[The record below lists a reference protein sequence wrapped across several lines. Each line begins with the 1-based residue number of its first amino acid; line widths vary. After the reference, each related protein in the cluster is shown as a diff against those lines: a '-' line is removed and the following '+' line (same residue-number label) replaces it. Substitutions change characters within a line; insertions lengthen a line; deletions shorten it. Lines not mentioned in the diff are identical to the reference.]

1 MEKNEDDL
9 YNIEKY
15 KDEDLYDMLDI
26 NNPTDREL
34 ETKIVIM
41 INKYSEME
49 GQDAKNLKNFFE
61 RVYDHFFD
69 EEEDEDRV
77 IELDDD
83 NIEGFEGMDKKTSSK
98 KDTFSDYKNV
108 FGKI

>member
-1 MEKNEDDL
+1 MEKNEEDL

-15 KDEDLYDMLDI
+15 KDEDLYDMLDM

-34 ETKIVIM
+34 EAKIVIM

-61 RVYDHFFD
+61 QVY
-69 EEEDEDRV
+69 
-77 IELDDD
+77 
-83 NIEGFEGMDKKTSSK
+83 
-98 KDTFSDYKNV
+98 
-108 FGKI
+108 